1 MFLLFKLPAAYI
13 CGVRV
18 RELNERFCSV
28 SVKHRW
34 INQNPFKS
42 IYFAVLAMAAEM
54 STGAIVLA
62 NIKKSG
68 RKVSMLVTANRAT
81 FNKKATGRITFKC
94 SDGKLVSD
102 VMEKAIITGEAQVLW
117 LKSIGTDENENQVT
131 EMEFEWSI
139 KLKV

>member
-1 MFLLFKLPAAYI
+1 
-13 CGVRV
+13 
-18 RELNERFCSV
+18 
-28 SVKHRW
+28 
-34 INQNPFKS
+34 
-42 IYFAVLAMAAEM
+42 MAAEM

-68 RKVSMLVTANRAT
+68 RKVSMLVTANRAK
-81 FNKKATGRITFKC
+81 FNKKATGRITFRC

-139 KLKV
+139 KLKA